1 MGLRK
6 LYSPPACPGGSDAG
20 VPQISIREILTSTLV
35 SGHYRDFFFLML
47 KSLCEVLSPKSCH
60 TSTNIGNSFKKKK
73 KDGGGAVSCLGYE
86 QSSKAIKERK

>member
-35 SGHYRDFFFLML
+35 RGHYRDVFFVFLML
-47 KSLCEVLSPKSCH
+47 KSLCEVLSPKNGH
-60 TSTNIGNSFKKKK
+60 ISTNIGN
-73 KDGGGAVSCLGYE
+73 
-86 QSSKAIKERK
+86 